1 MVKESIPR
9 MAQLGE
15 AIARYH
21 QLLEDVS
28 FRDLAWAEELQE
40 QMRQQG
46 LTDSGR
52 LLAPILRPDF
62 ITKSQLTRLT
72 TVSERLATILDQVE
86 ALALQ
91 SPQLLNRVQMLPA
104 EKMLA
109 SLSCGY
115 ARSSIASRMDA
126 GQRNGS
132 LSLHGLET
140 CKPVGLGYADRLAD
154 LFLRLPIMKEFQKS
168 AYQVSKVGGPRPLLR
183 AILHAWKEFGG
194 NYQPNIAIVELR
206 NPAGTTIGEG
216 ELVAELLKHA
226 GASVRLVW
234 PEQLEYSDGKLRSG
248 DFQIDVVFRRLLTR
262 ELLVRFDLSHPL
274 LRAYRDHAVCVVNGF
289 RSEMTRRRAL
299 FELLTDE
306 AVMEKFAA
314 ADRKLVEAHVP
325 WTRVI
330 FARRTQYKDQEI
342 DLFPFIVR
350 NRAQLALR
358 PNDDS
363 AGHQIFVGAD
373 LSQNAW
379 ERSLRL
385 ASQTSYVVQEHLSSC
400 PQAFPVLQYG
410 AVQMIQT
417 NVSVHPHIFDG
428 KLQGASAALETSSE
442 GFSKPLALTPVLL
455 LEEK

>member
-1 MVKESIPR
+1 

-15 AIARYH
+15 AVARYH

-40 QMRQQG
+40 RMRQQG

-52 LLAPILRPDF
+52 LLAPVLRPEF
-62 ITKSQLTRLT
+62 ISKSQLTSLT

-91 SPQLLNRVQMLPA
+91 SPQLLNRVRMLPA

-109 SLSCGY
+109 SVSCGY
-115 ARSSIASRMDA
+115 MRSSIASRMDA
-126 GQRNGS
+126 GLRNGS
-132 LSLHGLET
+132 LSLNGLET
-140 CKPVGLGYADRLAD
+140 CKPVGFGYADRLAD
-154 LFLRLPIMKEFQKS
+154 LFLQLPIMKQFQKS
-168 AYQVSKVGGPRPLLR
+168 SYQVSKLGSPRPLLR

-194 NYQPNIAIVELR
+194 NCQPNIAIVELR
-206 NPAGTTIGEG
+206 NPVGTTVGEG
-216 ELVAELLKHA
+216 ELVAELLKQA

-234 PEQLEYSDGKLRSG
+234 PEQLDYSDGKLRCG

-274 LRAYRDHAVCVVNGF
+274 LRAYCDHAVCVVNGF

-314 ADRKLVEAHVP
+314 SDRKLIESHLP
-325 WTRVI
+325 WTRVV
-330 FARRTQYKDQEI
+330 FARKTKYKDQEI
-342 DLFPFIVR
+342 DLLPFIAR
-350 NRAQLALR
+350 HRAQFALR

-363 AGHQIFVGAD
+363 SGHQVFVGVD

-385 ASQTSYVVQEHLSSC
+385 ASQTSYVVQEHLSPC
-400 PQAFPVLQYG
+400 PQVFPVLQYG
-410 AVQMIQT
+410 AVQMIET
-417 NVSVHPHIFDG
+417 NVCVHPHVFNG

-442 GFSKPLALTPVLL
+442 GFSKPLAFTPVLL